1 MPQFFFQ
8 LRTQG
13 SAPRRDD
20 TPREFP
26 SLAAALA
33 EGQGRARSLIH
44 NHRRRAPAPLRGTLE
59 IEDER
64 HHPVARIL
72 LADIARQIS

>member
-8 LRTQG
+8 LRTAG
-13 SAPRRDD
+13 THAPDDKPRDL
-20 TPREFP
+20 P

-33 EGQGRARSLIH
+33 EGQGRARALIH
-44 NHRRRAPAPLRGTLE
+44 NHRRRTPAPLHGMLE
-59 IEDER
+59 IEDDR
-64 HHPVARIL
+64 HRPVARIL

>member
-13 SAPRRDD
+13 TAPRFDDSPRDL
-20 TPREFP
+20 P

-33 EGQGRARSLIH
+33 EGQGRARALLH
-44 NHRRRAPAPLRGTLE
+44 NHLRRAPGPVHGTLE
-59 IEDER
+59 IEDDR
-64 HHPVARIL
+64 HRPVARIL